1 MAHLG
6 RIRRGSSAVGRA
18 LLGGEVSGSVKNYRE
33 SSQVKSSQ
41 VKYREPVLQVRH
53 CYCPLVCKKS
63 HRHSLGT
70 AQGWLRALGT
80 GGEAMGSRACG
91 ARDAEVALVVLRVAA
106 VLNHLG
112 DGVAVGVV
120 EVGERVDDV
129 ILTCGSLFLS
139 FADNFTTL

>member
-1 MAHLG
+1 
-6 RIRRGSSAVGRA
+6 
-18 LLGGEVSGSVKNYRE
+18 
-33 SSQVKSSQ
+33 
-41 VKYREPVLQVRH
+41 
-53 CYCPLVCKKS
+53 
-63 HRHSLGT
+63 
-70 AQGWLRALGT
+70 
-80 GGEAMGSRACG
+80 MGSRACG

-120 EVGERVDDV
+120 EVGERIDDV